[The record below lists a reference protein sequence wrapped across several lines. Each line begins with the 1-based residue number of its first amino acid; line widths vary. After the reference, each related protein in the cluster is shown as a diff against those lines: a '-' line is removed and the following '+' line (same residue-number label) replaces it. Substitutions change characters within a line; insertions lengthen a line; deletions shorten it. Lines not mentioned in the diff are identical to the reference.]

1 MKRYL
6 NTLCNKIGIQAQLY
20 RLAEHLLRKA
30 NVQAMCRTGETELAI
45 ADATNIER
53 EIADRSNSKLVY
65 VNLCS
70 QELLRRSD
78 NATTGRPSETN
89 PSSNS
94 QVHEHADR
102 SEVTNVV
109 SSDMEATEALKIA
122 GLLSDTPPGS
132 PHQKMEEDVGFLDK
146 MEEDDVPDNVFEME
160 PQPEFDIYGDFE
172 YNLED
177 DDFVGAGALK
187 ISKPQPEESKLKVVF
202 STVTADKLDATDVSN
217 HEPSVSIETSKVLSE
232 LPVSGE
238 SIRSPIV
245 TSGAKETLQENTT
258 GDEECEELSLAECE
272 ELYGPDKEPLV
283 QKYPETA
290 LMKPYE
296 KIASEDIGAG
306 NGNRESC
313 GTVDPQVPPV
323 SKNSSSHS
331 QKSEDAQKKESNSV
345 KANKQS
351 DGNNPVRKKVI
362 ITIIICI
369 QFT

>member
-1 MKRYL
+1 
-6 NTLCNKIGIQAQLY
+6 
-20 RLAEHLLRKA
+20 
-30 NVQAMCRTGETELAI
+30 MCRTGETELAI

-78 NATTGRPSETN
+78 SATASRPTETN

-94 QVHEHADR
+94 QEHEHADG
-102 SEVTNVV
+102 SKVTNVV
-109 SSDMEATEALKIA
+109 SSDMEATEALKTA

-132 PHQKMEEDVGFLDK
+132 PHQTDEGIKEDVGFFDK
-146 MEEDDVPDNVFEME
+146 MGEDDVPDNVFEME
-160 PQPEFDIYGDFE
+160 PQPEFDIYGEFE

-187 ISKPQPEESKLKVVF
+187 ISKPQPEESKMKVF
-202 STVTADKLDATDVSN
+202 LSTVTADKSDATDVSN
-217 HEPSVSIETSKVLSE
+217 HEPSASIETSKVSSE
-232 LPVSGE
+232 LPVSGEE

-245 TSGAKETLQENTT
+245 TSGANETLQQNSA

-272 ELYGPDKEPLV
+272 ELYGPDKEPLA
-283 QKYPETA
+283 QKYPEIA
-290 LMKPYE
+290 LMKPYS

-306 NGNRESC
+306 NGKRES
-313 GTVDPQVPPV
+313 VDPQGPPV
-323 SKNSSSHS
+323 SENSSSHS
-331 QKSEDAQKKESNSV
+331 QKLEDEQKKESNSV

-351 DGNNPVRKKVI
+351 DGNTLVRKKVI
-362 ITIIICI
+362 ITIIVCI
-369 QFT
+369 LFS